1 MLALVMEFH
10 DMPTSNE
17 SPEQTW
23 QGLKRRTRLSQQVS
37 MGRATFSKSKAAARR
52 RPVLSLLIFN

>member
-1 MLALVMEFH
+1 MLALVMNYH

-17 SPEQTW
+17 SPEQTR

-37 MGRATFSKSKAAARR
+37 MGRATSLKRR
-52 RPVLSLLIFN
+52 RGVDHYFRF